1 MTNPQRPARRSTAY
15 THAAYTR
22 CVGTLLEDAPDAAEQ
37 TAVRAAM
44 ESARRE
50 RQTVQDSLTSVDA
63 YHGLSLTLYRDARFN
78 ALALDGWLIADVIES
93 IGEPPIVEDEEDPAF
108 TDYIVRALDAIMSA
122 RIRRA
127 LAEQS
132 QRFLPQLIAENNIE
146 GAVLLSNN
154 AYMTLMSDAA
164 TPLMVQ
170 SMVSGLAAYYDE
182 LPDEE

>member
-22 CVGTLLEDAPDAAEQ
+22 CVGTPIEHAPDAEEQ

-44 ESARRE
+44 ETARRE

-63 YHGLSLTLYRDARFN
+63 YHGQSLALYRDARFN
-78 ALALDGWLIADVIES
+78 ALALDGWLIADVIDA
-93 IGEPPIVEDEEDPAF
+93 IGEPPVVEDEDDPAF
-108 TDYIVRALDAIMSA
+108 TQYIIRALDAIMSA

-146 GAVLLSNN
+146 GAVLLANN

-170 SMVSGLAAYYDE
+170 CMVSGLAAYYDE